1 MANFYDLKHY
11 IAHYLNKGRCLVSNK
26 SKIIPFSDRV
36 YDRRGNYSEPFN
48 CFIDRLLESGEF
60 FHLYI
65 EGDKYAFGELVHSKY
80 DLEYCVR
87 CEEPIPTASALGPPA
102 HYLYPDAASVTT
114 VEELTN
120 ENGYQRYPTERKQ

>member
-11 IAHYLNKGRCLVSNK
+11 IAHHLNKGRCLVSEK
-26 SKIIPFSDRV
+26 GKIISLSERV
-36 YDRRGNYSEPFN
+36 YDCRGNYSEGFN

-65 EGDKYAFGELVHSKY
+65 EGDGYAFADLIHSRF

-87 CEEPIPTASALGPPA
+87 CEEPLTGALGP
-102 HYLYPDAASVTT
+102 HLYPQSGVPAEIVSAAH
-114 VEELTN
+114 
-120 ENGYQRYPTERKQ
+120 

>member
-26 SKIIPFSDRV
+26 DKIIAFGDRV

-60 FHLYI
+60 SRLCI
-65 EGDKYAFGELVHSKY
+65 EGDRYTFGDLIHSKY
-80 DLEYCVR
+80 ALDYCVR
-87 CEEPIPTASALGPPA
+87 CEDPIPTASAVGAPA
-102 HYLYPDAASVTT
+102 GYLYPDAVPATD
-114 VEELTN
+114 EEHTN
-120 ENGYQRYPTERKQ
+120 ENGYQRYPIERKQ